1 MTLEHDYSILQNAP
15 SEWIV
20 ISGKWPG
27 KKLIKIWM
35 AIGAINYVDSVVSQ
49 RPYKL
54 QGRTRRFVTL
64 NRIQTDQSEGER
76 YTGVKNFYCNKN
88 LQ

>member
-35 AIGAINYVDSVVSQ
+35 ASGAINYVDPVVSY
-49 RPYKL
+49 RSYKL
-54 QGRTRRFVTL
+54 QGA
-64 NRIQTDQSEGER
+64 ER
-76 YTGVKNFYCNKN
+76 DI
-88 LQ
+88 LSS